1 MLKRLLS
8 KTILY
13 YCGGS
18 KATEKT
24 TKEVAK
30 LWCKLGHL
38 SIRQHRSE
46 KSAEMFRK
54 QLKEV
59 REQINRL
66 STRIT
71 ALERKK

>member
-18 KATEKT
+18 KAMEKT
-24 TKEVAK
+24 VKEVVK
-30 LWCKLGHL
+30 LWCKLEHL
-38 SIRQHRSE
+38 STRQHRSE
-46 KSAEMFRK
+46 KSIEMFRK

>member
-13 YCGGS
+13 YCSGS

-24 TKEVAK
+24 AKEVVK
-30 LWCKLGHL
+30 LWSKLGHL

-46 KSAEMFRK
+46 KSTEMFRK